1 MTVPSVYVRAYN
13 MAWEM
18 LNCFDG
24 LEPRSALKQ
33 AASDNGIAEGD
44 EMRQF
49 VTWAERI
56 LFA

>member
-1 MTVPSVYVRAYN
+1 MTVPSNYVPAYN
-13 MAWEM
+13 EAWKM
-18 LNCFDG
+18 LNDFDG